1 VNRTTAYSIAARTLE
16 AYRSLGF
23 ELLTSKIGTRAE
35 EDVSADGGLFWVVT
49 HVDWSSSEKHSIRV
63 RCLVH
68 DNSSF
73 RFDPLEEDV
82 IIAR

>member
-1 VNRTTAYSIAARTLE
+1 VNRTIAYSVAAKALE
-16 AYRSLGF
+16 AYRSMSF

-35 EDVSADGGLFWVVT
+35 EDVAAEGGLFRIVT
-49 HVDWSSSEKHSIRV
+49 HVDWNSAEKHSIRV

>member
-35 EDVSADGGLFWVVT
+35 EDVSTDGGLFWVVT